1 MRGASAAPPFAYCS
15 HVKRLLAVL
24 AGAGLLGCAR
34 PSPPAPSPSP
44 TPAAAVPRI
53 VALGD
58 SLTSGYTL
66 PPEQAWPAL
75 LQERLRAGGYAY
87 ELVNAGV
94 TGDTSAGGRRRLD
107 WSLEGDV
114 RVLVVALGANDGLRG
129 LPLDELR
136 ANLAAIVER
145 GRARGARVLLCG
157 MEVPPNLG
165 REHSA
170 RFRAVFHELA
180 RERRVDAFLPF
191 LLAGVAG
198 DPGLNLG
205 DSIHPNAVGHR
216 MVAENVWAALA
227 PLLERPAAAAPATT
241 GR

>member
-1 MRGASAAPPFAYCS
+1 MR
-15 HVKRLLAVL
+15 RLLLVL
-24 AGAGLLGCAR
+24 AGAGLLACSR
-34 PSPPAPSPSP
+34 PAPPAPVPSP
-44 TPAAAVPRI
+44 TPSAARPRI

-75 LQERLRAGGYAY
+75 LQERLRAAGYAY

-94 TGDTSAGGRRRLD
+94 TGDTSAGGLRRLD

-165 REHSA
+165 PEHSA
-170 RFRAVFHELA
+170 RFRAVFHDVA
-180 RERRVDAFLPF
+180 REKRVDAFLPF

-198 DPGLNLG
+198 DPALNLG

-216 MVAENVWAALA
+216 LLAENVWSALQ
-227 PLLERPAAAAPATT
+227 PLLEKPGAAPVGAA
-241 GR
+241 R

>member
-1 MRGASAAPPFAYCS
+1 MR
-15 HVKRLLAVL
+15 RLLLVL
-24 AGAGLLGCAR
+24 AGAGLLACSR
-34 PSPPAPSPSP
+34 PAPPDPAASP
-44 TPAAAVPRI
+44 TPSAARPRI

-75 LQERLRAGGYAY
+75 LQERLRAAGYAY

-94 TGDTSAGGRRRLD
+94 TGDTSAGGLRRLD

-198 DPGLNLG
+198 DPALNLG
-205 DSIHPNAVGHR
+205 DSIHPNALGHR
-216 MVAENVWAALA
+216 LLAENVWNALQ
-227 PLLERPAAAAPATT
+227 PLLERPAPAGAA
-241 GR
+241 R

>member
-1 MRGASAAPPFAYCS
+1 MRTLLACLIAIVALGCSRAPAPPAPAPGSPAPAAPPPA
-15 HVKRLLAVL
+15 
-24 AGAGLLGCAR
+24 AGL
-34 PSPPAPSPSP
+34 
-44 TPAAAVPRI
+44 PRI

-58 SLTSGYTL
+58 SLTAGYGL
-66 PPEQAWPAL
+66 EPQQAWPAL
-75 LQERLRAGGYAY
+75 LQERLRSKGYAY

-94 TGDTSAGGRRRLD
+94 TGDTSAGGLRRLD
-107 WSLEGDV
+107 WSLDGDV

-136 ANLAAIVER
+136 SNVGAIVDR
-145 GRARGARVLLCG
+145 AQARGARVLLCG

-180 RERRVDAFLPF
+180 REKRVAGFLPF

-198 DPGLNLG
+198 EPAFNLG
-205 DSIHPNAVGHR
+205 DSIHPNAVGQR
-216 MVAENVWAALA
+216 MVAENVWGALE
-227 PLLERPAAAAPATT
+227 PLLEPPGAARAASRP
-241 GR
+241 R

>member
-1 MRGASAAPPFAYCS
+1 M
-15 HVKRLLAVL
+15 KRPLAVL
-24 AGAGLLGCAR
+24 AGAGLLACSR
-34 PSPPAPSPSP
+34 PAPLPAPALSP
-44 TPAAAVPRI
+44 TPAAALPRI

-58 SLTSGYTL
+58 SLTAGYGL
-66 PPEQAWPAL
+66 APEQAWPAL
-75 LQERLRAGGYAY
+75 LQGRLRAQGYAY

-94 TGDTSAGGRRRLD
+94 SGDTSAGGLRRLD

-136 ANLAAIVER
+136 SNLATIVDQ

-165 REHSA
+165 PEHAA

-180 RERRVDAFLPF
+180 REKRVDGFLPF

-198 DPGLNLG
+198 QQAFNLG
-205 DSIHPNAVGHR
+205 DSIHPNAVGQR
-216 MVAENVWAALA
+216 LVAENVWGALE
-227 PLLERPAAAAPATT
+227 PLLEKPGAAPGAAA
-241 GR
+241 R